1 MQALLIEILGSPDGQ
16 ALMATATGGVSAA
29 LVAWFRA
36 SVGERRWA
44 EHGTGFK
51 LVLVG
56 VVAALFALPMGWV
69 GGLVGTA
76 LVRHT
81 AFAFLS
87 ALGLRQLGKHR
98 KALVTVAEYSPSR
111 PVSLMT
117 KIPPLKNL

>member
-1 MQALLIEILGSPDGQ
+1 MQSLLTEILASADGQ
-16 ALMATATGGVSAA
+16 AIIAGATGGVSAA

-36 SVGERRWA
+36 RVGEVRWR
-44 EHGTGFK
+44 EYGTGFK
-51 LVLVG
+51 MVLVG
-56 VVAALFALPMGWV
+56 LVAATFALPMGWV

-81 AFAFLS
+81 IFAFLS

-98 KALVTVAEYSPSR
+98 KALATVAEYSPSR
-111 PVSLMT
+111 PVSLRT